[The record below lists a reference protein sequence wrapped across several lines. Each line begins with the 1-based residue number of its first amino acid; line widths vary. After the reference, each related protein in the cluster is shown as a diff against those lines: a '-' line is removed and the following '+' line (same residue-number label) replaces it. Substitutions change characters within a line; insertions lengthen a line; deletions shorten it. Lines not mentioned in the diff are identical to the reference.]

1 MTNQNPNSNQNPISK
16 IPTSNRR
23 IFTTAF
29 VVGIMAIFAFVF
41 LIRSSDSNPK
51 QYVDKAVMQDVPD
64 PAKVF
69 DAPLSK
75 ASLYYIDL
83 EKFGSN
89 TTDPQSIGCGD
100 AVVAYEIPVG
110 DLFATTK
117 ADATTYVLGQL
128 FDNTVFE
135 GLEKLNPSKATQPY
149 NVLAG
154 SKITIKTIKDIPG
167 QYEVRLVGT
176 PKIGGVCDGPRVV
189 AQIQKTLDAVY
200 APSTVAVFLNGK
212 PLAEAF
218 SGR

>member
-1 MTNQNPNSNQNPISK
+1 MTNQNSNPNQNPISK
-16 IPTSNRR
+16 IPTSNRK
-23 IFTTAF
+23 IFTIAF

-41 LIRSSDSNPK
+41 LVRSSGSNPK
-51 QYVDKAVMQDVPD
+51 QYVDKAVMQDIPD

-89 TTDPQSIGCGD
+89 TTDPQSVGCGD
-100 AVVAYEIPVG
+100 VAVAYEIPVG

-117 ADATTYVLGQL
+117 ADATTYVLAQL
-128 FDNTVFE
+128 FDNMVFE
-135 GLEKLNPSKATQPY
+135 SLKTSNPSNAKKPY

-154 SKITIKTIKDIPG
+154 SKISIKTIKDIPG
-167 QYEVRLVGT
+167 QYEVRLVGA

-200 APSTVAVFLNGK
+200 APSTVAVFLNDK

-218 SGR
+218 SER